1 MRPNS
6 IILFERLFLG
16 SLVIGIIN
24 AYLSWD
30 TTMAALAADPNTA
43 GLGAGFTYGVLA
55 FSFGINL
62 LLWFLVARK
71 ASKVAKW
78 ILIVFF
84 GIGLIAMPSSLGT
97 LPPLSAAIAVAI
109 TVMQGVS
116 LFMLFRPDAK
126 RWFSGEKTVDLERT
140 FE

>member
-30 TTMAALAADPNTA
+30 TTMDALAADPNTA

-55 FSFGINL
+55 FSFGTNL

-97 LPPLSAAIAVAI
+97 LSPLSAAVAVVI
-109 TVMQGVS
+109 TVMQGVG
-116 LFMLFRPDAK
+116 LFMLFRPEAK
-126 RWFSGEKTVDLERT
+126 KWFAGEKTVDLEKT